1 MSNLNLSTESINKM
15 FFKFAIPSIVGLLIV
30 SMQTMIDGMFVA
42 NFVGARGLAAIN
54 ISMPYINTIMSVGMM
69 IISGGGVIS
78 SIYLGQNNRKKAGEV
93 ATFTLISTV
102 VIFSVVAGISLL
114 FINKLIIFLGADQIL
129 SPMVKAYL
137 MPMLMLTVFFNAP
150 IYTDTFARI
159 GGKPNSVFL
168 SGLVCCTSNITLNYL
183 FIVVLDLGISGAAY
197 ATGIANLLGALALA
211 GNFFKGRLNIQFYK
225 PQGDMKLLKA
235 ILYNG
240 SSEMLTVVAAS
251 VSTFLFNRIIMSYIG
266 ELGVSALT
274 IVFYVNN
281 IVNISLYGLS
291 QALQPIVSFNLGAR
305 KSDRIFMALKI
316 SLVTGGVI
324 GLLSFVAMKNYSLPL
339 VRLFTKGDIELTS
352 LATNAIGYFVFAY
365 LLSFVNIIAVS
376 FHTAIEKPM
385 ESALLALLR
394 SLVFVAGLL
403 YILPTFLGEKGIWMA
418 IPVAELLC
426 LFISLFMMKKSF
438 VKIEKSL
445 ANKEVVSVI

>member
-1 MSNLNLSTESINKM
+1 MSNINLSTESINKT

-30 SMQTMIDGMFVA
+30 SMQIMIDGIFVG
-42 NFVGARGLAAIN
+42 NFVGPRGLAAVN

-69 IISGGGVIS
+69 IIAGGGVIS
-78 SIYLGQNNRKKAGEV
+78 SIYLGQNNKKKAGEV
-93 ATFTLISTV
+93 AAFTLVSLA
-102 VIFSVVAGISLL
+102 VILSVVAGISLL
-114 FINKLIIFLGADQIL
+114 FIDKLVVFLGADQML
-129 SPMVKAYL
+129 FPMVKAYL
-137 MPMLMLTVFFNAP
+137 MPMLLLTVLLNSP
-150 IYTDTFARI
+150 IYTETFARI

-168 SGLVCCTSNITLNYL
+168 SGLVCCASNIALDYL
-183 FIVVLDLGISGAAY
+183 FIAVLGFGISGAAY
-197 ATGIANLLGALALA
+197 ATGIANFLGALALA
-211 GNFFKGRLNIQFYK
+211 GYFFKGRLNIQLYK
-225 PQGDMKLLKA
+225 PQGDIKLLKT

-251 VSTFLFNRIIMSYIG
+251 ISTFLFNRIIMSYIG

-305 KSDRIFMALKI
+305 KSDRIFMTLKVALA
-316 SLVTGGVI
+316 TGGMI
-324 GLLSFVAMKNYSLPL
+324 GVVSFIAMKNYSLPL
-339 VRLFTKGDIELTS
+339 IELFTKGDIELTT
-352 LATNAIGYFVFAY
+352 LATDAIGYFIFAY

-376 FHTAIEKPM
+376 FHTAIEKPL

-394 SLVFVAGLL
+394 SLVFVSVFL
-403 YILPTFLGEKGIWMA
+403 YTLPIFFGEKGIWMA
-418 IPVAELLC
+418 VPLAELLC

-438 VKIEKSL
+438 SKIEGSVG
-445 ANKEVVSVI
+445 NKGIISAV